1 MYDYFG
7 NGEDTILGESKQR
20 KRFVKA
26 GRAFVRMQRPR
37 FDADAL
43 IYKLA
48 STGISKL
55 RKKAAAR
62 RHIRA
67 LVSGSAAAKR
77 GSSGKRFP
85 TPPGIDY
92 LPRRALSFVC
102 VFSS

>member
-7 NGEDTILGESKQR
+7 NEGDTILGETRHR

-48 STGISKL
+48 STGISKF
-55 RKKAAAR
+55 RKKSAAR
-62 RHIRA
+62 RKHEA
-67 LVSGSAAAKR
+67 QPQNA
-77 GSSGKRFP
+77 
-85 TPPGIDY
+85 
-92 LPRRALSFVC
+92 
-102 VFSS
+102 

>member
-7 NGEDTILGESKQR
+7 NEEDAILGASSQR

-26 GRAFVRMQRPR
+26 GRAFLRMQRPR

-48 STGISKL
+48 STGISTF

-62 RHIRA
+62 RKHEA
-67 LVSGSAAAKR
+67 QPQNA
-77 GSSGKRFP
+77 
-85 TPPGIDY
+85 
-92 LPRRALSFVC
+92 
-102 VFSS
+102 